1 MTNFRNKQQGVV
13 LMIALIA
20 LVAISLAGIALMR
33 SVDTSNVVSGNI
45 AFNEA
50 AIQMADI
57 GAEQAYAEINAEPD
71 PKVFAGKTYYFP
83 NYSAIDATSR
93 IPTQAGT
100 WKTVP
105 ANTVNLSGYSVQYM
119 VERMCT
125 GTANFQEAPT
135 FTKCKAIPLYDTNDV
150 LLADANGIPLKMGKL
165 YYRIT
170 VQVHGPRDTRGLSQY
185 FYGVLG
191 MVND

>member
-57 GAEQAYAEINAEPD
+57 GAEQAYLDINANANFIHP
-71 PKVFAGKTYYFP
+71 AY
-83 NYSAIDATSR
+83 AALDANKL
-93 IPTQAGT
+93 PTQAT
-100 WKTVP
+100 LNWQTIP
-105 ANTVNLSGYSVQYM
+105 ANTANLPTGYTVRY
-119 VERMCT
+119 VIERLCSNN
-125 GTANFQEAPT
+125 ANPATFANCRAVPVYDNPVAP
-135 FTKCKAIPLYDTNDV
+135 ALP
-150 LLADANGIPLKMGKL
+150 AAMPNGGKL
-165 YYRIT
+165 FYRIT
-170 VQVHGPRDTRGLSQY
+170 VEVNGPRNTRALSQF
-185 FYGVLG
+185 FYGVLDI
-191 MVND
+191 VN